1 MNLRSSARF
10 RDARRSVV
18 PTAAP
23 ADPAAAF
30 DGVPDAALV
39 ERARDGEAAAFAG
52 LYARHNVVLYRTALA
67 MTSRPSRAE
76 ELVQDTFLRAYRH
89 LGQVV
94 LAPEASL
101 RPWLHRI
108 LVHLIYDDAARRTH
122 ATQPLEAMDERL
134 PAPNQASI
142 ERRVEARE
150 LRRTVHRAIEQLPVH
165 HQEVVVLFYLNDLDV
180 GEIADMLG
188 VPPGTVKS
196 RLFYGRAR
204 LRELLAAEAPEA
216 SAWIADLEPAGVAAG

>member
-1 MNLRSSARF
+1 MVAHASAHGHGV
-10 RDARRSVV
+10 RDAASSLDR
-18 PTAAP
+18 
-23 ADPAAAF
+23 ADPASTF

-39 ERARDGEAAAFAG
+39 QRARDGDAAAFAG
-52 LYARHNVVLYRTALA
+52 LYARHHVVLYRTALA
-67 MTSRPSRAE
+67 MTRRQSRAE

-108 LVHLIYDDAARRTH
+108 LVHLIYDDSARRTH
-122 ATQPLEAMDERL
+122 PTQPLETMDERL
-134 PAPNQASI
+134 PAPDQVSV
-142 ERRVEARE
+142 ERRAEARE
-150 LRRTVHRAIEQLPVH
+150 LRRTVSRAIQQLPIR

-180 GEIADMLG
+180 GAIADLLG

-204 LRELLAAEAPEA
+204 LRELLAAEAPDA
-216 SAWIADLEPAGVAAG
+216 SASIGALEAAGVATG

>member
-1 MNLRSSARF
+1 MDTRVNTRGREERSTGPSGERGASTPALDDVG
-10 RDARRSVV
+10 DAV
-18 PTAAP
+18 
-23 ADPAAAF
+23 
-30 DGVPDAALV
+30 LV
-39 ERARDGEAAAFAG
+39 ERVRGGETAAFAG
-52 LYARHNVVLYRTALA
+52 LYARHHVALYRTALA
-67 MTSRPSRAE
+67 MTGHPSRAE

-94 LAPEASL
+94 LAPDASL

-108 LVHLIYDDAARRTH
+108 LVHLIYDDSARRAH
-122 ATQPLEAMDERL
+122 PSQPIESMDERL
-134 PAPNQASI
+134 PVPNQASV
-142 ERRVEARE
+142 ERRIEARE
-150 LRRTVHRAIEQLPVH
+150 LRRAVSGAIERLPVRH
-165 HQEVVVLFYLNDLDV
+165 REVVVLFYLDDLDV

-216 SAWIADLEPAGVAAG
+216 SARLGALEAARAATG